1 MQSLKYIWRN
11 VRRNKLRSLLTM
23 MSIGFSLA
31 LLTILT
37 GYLAMQ
43 DQWGNDAQKY
53 NRIVVMNIQGFAGA
67 IPMNYVD
74 RVRGME
80 GIDSAVPFS
89 WFGGMYKDQQMAF
102 AQFGTDPKE
111 VFNVWSEYKLDPDQL
126 KEFQTNRQ
134 ACVADR
140 KLADRMKWKLGER
153 IPLKGTFFDVDL
165 DLKLVGLFDCP
176 TTNDSLWFDIEY
188 LHESLKAKKYDR
200 QSGNAGTVFAKVKNS
215 SDLASFCKAIDDR
228 FANSEDPTRTQ
239 TEAAFAQMFTDMLG
253 NIRLFVMVI
262 GLVVVFAL
270 TLVTATAMAMSMR
283 ERTTE
288 IAVLKALGFTRGHV
302 LWFVLGEACWISLLG
317 GIFGIGFGCFSLEG
331 LHNASAQFVPLSVSE
346 FAGPWM
352 LALILVAIAIG
363 LVGGVVPAIL
373 ASKRP
378 VIDGLRRV
386 I

>member
-11 VRRNKLRSLLTM
+11 VRRNKLRSMLTM

-43 DQWGNDAQKY
+43 DQWGNEAQKY
-53 NRIVVMNIQGFAGA
+53 NRIVVMNVQGFSGA
-67 IPMNYVD
+67 LPMAYVD
-74 RVRGME
+74 RVRNIE
-80 GIDSAVPFS
+80 GIDGAVPFS
-89 WFGGMYKDQQMAF
+89 WFGGSYKDQQMPF
-102 AQFGTDPKE
+102 AQFGTDPTC
-111 VFNVWSEYKLDPDQL
+111 VFNVWNEYKIDPEQL
-126 KEFQTNRQ
+126 KEFKTNRQ
-134 ACVADR
+134 GCVVDR
-140 KLADRMKWKLGER
+140 KLAERMKWKLGER

-165 DLKLVGLFDCP
+165 DLTLVGMFDCP
-176 TTNDSLWFDIEY
+176 TANDSLWFDIEY
-188 LHESLKAKKYDR
+188 LHESLKAKKYER
-200 QSGNAGTVFAKVKNS
+200 QAGNAGTIFARVKNS
-215 SDLASFCKAIDDR
+215 SDLAPFCKAIDEK
-228 FANSEDPTRTQ
+228 FANSNDPTRTQ

-253 NIRLFVMVI
+253 NIRFFVMVI

-270 TLVTATAMAMSMR
+270 TLVTATSMAMSMR

-288 IAVLKALGFTRGHV
+288 IAVLKAIGFTKGSV

-317 GIFGIGFGCFSLEG
+317 GIFGIGFGCLSLEG
-331 LHNASAQFVPLSVSE
+331 LHKASAQFVPLSVSE

-352 LALILVAIAIG
+352 LALVVVAVCIG
-363 LVGGVVPAIL
+363 MVGGVVPAIL